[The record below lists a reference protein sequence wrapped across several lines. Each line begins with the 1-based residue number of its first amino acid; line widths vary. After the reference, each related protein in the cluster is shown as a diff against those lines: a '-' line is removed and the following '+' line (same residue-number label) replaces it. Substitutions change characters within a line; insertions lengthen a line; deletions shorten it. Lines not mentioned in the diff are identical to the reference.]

1 MQSQGVSA
9 TVKYFVANNSEYLR
23 HDSDSLVDERTL
35 REIYLPSFEAAVK
48 QAHVG
53 AIMDSY
59 NLINGQ
65 HATQN
70 GYFNTPQR

>member
-1 MQSQGVSA
+1 
-9 TVKYFVANNSEYLR
+9 
-23 HDSDSLVDERTL
+23 
-35 REIYLPSFEAAVK
+35 VK